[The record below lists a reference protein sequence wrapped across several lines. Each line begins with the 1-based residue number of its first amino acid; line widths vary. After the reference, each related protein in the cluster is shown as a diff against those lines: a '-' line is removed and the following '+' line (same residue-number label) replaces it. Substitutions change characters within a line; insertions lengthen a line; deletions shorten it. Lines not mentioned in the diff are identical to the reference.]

1 MRRFPL
7 VALAAASAFA
17 APALADDPDDRA
29 TAVFSQAFAELC
41 TGAFREDGGLVE
53 PPQRYDVTAASS
65 YDQPAPMALWQFRC
79 NVGAYNLQSVFVAQ
93 SEYSGIVPLSFARP
107 DLDVVLEDPENYEGP
122 VKEVKI
128 TGWSAS
134 PVVVNG
140 SFDPATGRLT
150 ATGLWRGL
158 GDASDTAVWQLI
170 DEGFRLVHFEVDAT
184 YDGQVN
190 PETLADFE

>member
-1 MRRFPL
+1 MRRFSL

-17 APALADDPDDRA
+17 APALADDLDDRA
-29 TAVFSQAFAELC
+29 KAVFAQAFGELC
-41 TGAFREDGGLVE
+41 AAAFLEDGELDE
-53 PPQRYDVTAASS
+53 PPQRYDVMAASS
-65 YDQPAPMALWQFRC
+65 YDQPAPVVLWQFRC
-79 NVGAYNLQSVFVAQ
+79 NVGAYNLQSVFLARTD
-93 SEYSGIVPLSFARP
+93 YSGIVPLSFARP
-107 DLDVVLEDPENYEGP
+107 DLSVILEDPENYESA
-122 VKEVKI
+122 VKEVRI

-134 PVVVNG
+134 PEVING

-158 GDASDTAVWQLI
+158 GDASDTAVWVLI

-190 PETLADFE
+190 PQPLLSFE